1 MISET
6 SSRKIVIARK
16 QPLRVAAARAAARAT
31 AWASDRSPDRA
42 GDCIVGA
49 QEVSL

>member
-1 MISET
+1 M
-6 SSRKIVIARK
+6 IARK

-31 AWASDRSPDRA
+31 ARAPDRSPDRA